1 MIIKGMPKDSVLKT
15 GRNLA
20 LMFGCLLLF
29 SCAGGQL
36 PQAVEK
42 VTRVKVSKPV
52 EALAYIELEA
62 GINSDFQQ
70 AVVLMNS
77 GENALAIKMLESVI
91 NREQRLIA
99 PFINIAIAYRKTGDT
114 GQAEENLIKAL
125 KINPLHPV
133 VNNELGLIYR
143 KAGEFS
149 KARAAYQKVI
159 ANYPEFAPAKRN
171 LGVLCDLYL
180 RDFECALEQFEN
192 YLALNPDDKN
202 VPIWIA
208 DVKLRAGR

>member
-15 GRNLA
+15 ARNLA
-20 LMFGCLLLF
+20 LMFICLFLF
-29 SCAGGQL
+29 ACASGQL
-36 PQAVEK
+36 PLAVEK
-42 VTRVKVSKPV
+42 RAEVKESKPV
-52 EALAYIELEA
+52 ETLAYIELET

-77 GENALAIKMLESVI
+77 GEYALAIKTLESVI

-99 PFINIAIAYRKTGDT
+99 PFINIAIAYRKTGDI

-143 KAGEFS
+143 KAGEFN

-159 ANYPEFAPAKRN
+159 ANYPEFAAAKRN
-171 LGVLCDLYL
+171 LGV
-180 RDFECALEQFEN
+180 
-192 YLALNPDDKN
+192 
-202 VPIWIA
+202 
-208 DVKLRAGR
+208 